1 MPQPD
6 GKIERSITPAYLQ
19 ELFRQLEAELPALVA
34 SGKPFKFTINC
45 DGKRIRPKLEERTYE
60 DITLR

>member
-1 MPQPD
+1 MHQPCTTIERPQP
-6 GKIERSITPAYLQ
+6 PAYLLA
-19 ELFRQLEAELPALVA
+19 LFRQLEAELPALVA

-45 DGKRIRPKLEERTYE
+45 DGKRLRPKLEERTYE